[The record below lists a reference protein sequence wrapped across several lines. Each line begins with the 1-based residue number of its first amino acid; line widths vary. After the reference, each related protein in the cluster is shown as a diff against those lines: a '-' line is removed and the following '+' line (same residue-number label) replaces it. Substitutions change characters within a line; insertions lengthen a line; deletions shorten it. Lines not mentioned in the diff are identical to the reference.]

1 MAQGTL
7 EVVLIN
13 AKGLENTDFLNN
25 MDPYVI
31 VCYGSQKRKSSIAS
45 GQGSEPEWNET
56 FTFDVN
62 FGGSSLTL
70 KILDSDCGT
79 EDDCVGEAIIP
90 LESVME
96 EGKVPAAPYNV
107 VKDQEFRGQIKVSLS
122 FTHKTHRHG
131 HGMAV
136 QEESYG
142 GWKQSSTY

>member
-31 VCYGSQKRKSSIAS
+31 LSYGGRKQNSKVAS

-56 FTFDVN
+56 FTFNVN
-62 FGGSSLTL
+62 SGGVDLTL

-79 EDDCVGEAIIP
+79 EDDCVGEATIP
-90 LESVME
+90 LEPVFH
-96 EGKVPAAPYNV
+96 EGRVPTTSYNV
-107 VKDQEFRGQIKVSLS
+107 VKNQEFRGQIKLSLS
-122 FTHKTHRHG
+122 FTHKAPSGGRETTQHG
-131 HGMAV
+131 
-136 QEESYG
+136 SYG
-142 GWKQSSTY
+142 GWRESSLD